1 MKARWRY
8 LQEHS
13 LRSALS
19 AIEIY
24 NKPEF
29 REREQV
35 FAILMVTAW
44 EALLKAKIVHDAK
57 NKLTSIYVR
66 QGHRFKTK
74 AGKPKAYLTIG
85 IDAAIAKCA
94 LPQVVA
100 DNIAHLVEVRDAA
113 IHLTAE
119 SKQLPMLMFTLGAA
133 TLKNYARLSR
143 EWFNESLSDVNFHIL
158 PLGFEYPFR
167 SIEIVDL
174 QKEPEEIAEIVRAV
188 GHAQESGTSEGD
200 GYFLVC
206 ELRTELVAASKLL
219 GAPDIVAAVDPGNAN
234 AVVVMRAVKPT
245 DKYPYT
251 YHEMLGKVR
260 GALPSVKQQHVTG
273 FINRNQ
279 IKGNARYSMFNFTS
293 KKAER
298 RGPTK
303 STLVIYNEDCVRFIV
318 EGLRPEVAGTA
329 NVVHEPVAASSPVA
343 AGVVEPARSR

>member
-1 MKARWRY
+1 MKARWRF

-44 EALLKAKIVHDAK
+44 ESLLKAKIVRDSK

-74 AGKPKAYLTIG
+74 AGKPKAYVTIG
-85 IDAAIAKCA
+85 IDAAITKCA
-94 LPQVVA
+94 LPPVVA
-100 DNIAHLVEVRDAA
+100 ENISHLIDVRDAA

-143 EWFNESLSDVNFHIL
+143 EWFDESLSDVNFHIL

-167 SIEIVDL
+167 SIEILDL

-188 GHAQESGTSEGD
+188 GQAQESGTSEGD

-219 GAPDIVAAVDPGNAN
+219 GAADIVAAVDPANAN
-234 AVVVMRAVKPT
+234 AVVVTRPVKPT

-251 YHEMLGKVR
+251 YHEMFARVR
-260 GALPSVKQQHVTG
+260 QALPGLKQQQFTE
-273 FINRNQ
+273 FIARNK
-279 IKGNARYSMFNFTS
+279 IKGDTRYSTYNFTS
-293 KKAER
+293 KKAEK
-298 RGPTK
+298 RGVSK
-303 STLVIYNEDCVRFIV
+303 STPVIYNEDCVRFIV
-318 EGLRPEVAGTA
+318 EGLRPQL
-329 NVVHEPVAASSPVA
+329 
-343 AGVVEPARSR
+343 GVVANLARTGAAVSGPAAR